1 MPILILVMTTMLN
14 VSMTVAPQ
22 TGVETVAEGFDH
34 VWQTIGTVSGE
45 SAGMSKIGMRSI
57 NRLYFFAVVTYIFV
71 GRNFRSGYVR
81 TSSPSGQEG
90 RLRAVHDAGVLPC
103 RGADEAG
110 VSCRF
115 HAGRRDCRADLCP
128 GGRPPQAASSCAC
141 WRRSC

>member
-34 VWQTIGTVSGE
+34 VWQTIGSVSGE

-57 NRLYFFAVVTYIFV
+57 NRLCFFAVVTCIFV

-81 TSSPSGQEG
+81 TSSS
-90 RLRAVHDAGVLPC
+90 
-103 RGADEAG
+103 
-110 VSCRF
+110 S
-115 HAGRRDCRADLCP
+115 GRRRPTACCP
-128 GGRPPQAASSCAC
+128 GRWCAALP
-141 WRRSC
+141 RRR